1 MDQKRRQ
8 AFAPSRAAASYRPAG
23 MDCRPL
29 WRTTRLKGTPIQM
42 FAMIT
47 EASDQD
53 GEVSQFT
60 GPTPIAWRVALTI
73 PESELS
79 IHDQVDADTISGSS
93 HGTRN
98 RARRVADRWK
108 CWLKNT
114 ASPSPIAY
122 WKT

>member
-1 MDQKRRQ
+1 
-8 AFAPSRAAASYRPAG
+8 
-23 MDCRPL
+23 
-29 WRTTRLKGTPIQM
+29 M

-60 GPTPIAWRVALTI
+60 GPMPTACRAALTM
-73 PESELS
+73 PESLLS

-98 RARRVADRWK
+98 RARRVAESRK
-108 CWLKNT
+108 CWLKKT
-114 ASPSPIAY
+114 ARARPMAY
-122 WKT
+122 WKTRHTAVNTTVCSRAGAKVGSSKTVR